1 MVNGKPFHYIM
12 KSGHE
17 HVQLH
22 KIIQEQK
29 KSNPRADILIL
40 WPNQSFVLILYQK
53 HNTLYL

>member
-29 KSNPRADILIL
+29 KAILEQIFWYYGQINHL
-40 WPNQSFVLILYQK
+40 F
-53 HNTLYL
+53 